1 MAPPFDLSWTPELEN
16 KLSTQIDGQ
25 LPDFI
30 AEDHPQFSQFLK
42 SYYQFLESAE
52 LQLTVSIDNIIL
64 EVQTPT
70 NLLNEDGT
78 LIVTESGTGSTGKF
92 VDSETITGS
101 TSYATAK
108 VLVEDLGNATP
119 RLFISSQQL
128 FETGEI
134 VTGGTSGATGVIT
147 KYRANPVQNIQQL
160 LAYADIDNTI
170 HDFIEEFRKSFMAGI
185 PTNIANGINKRD
197 LEKHIGDLYKKKGT
211 KEGIKLFIKILLGE
225 EATIFYPNQYM
236 TKPSAADWDKP
247 TIIRVSSPND
257 IDADELI
264 GQSITGES
272 SLATALVENST
283 TFSLSGGTSYIE
295 FEISSVIGTF
305 ENGETAYGISGKGDI
320 RYDFVI
326 DQLLSSTSISN
337 DGILYSADDV
347 LDLDNSVAIGSGDIS
362 AVVGTV
368 ERGSVS
374 DVIID
379 SGGTNYEIGE
389 IVVFAENSSEDGVVH
404 EAAGVVTSTNGVIV
418 DEYDDDDIVINK
430 DIIIQEA
437 GTNTFLELF
446 NFQVEVGTLIA
457 EQPYAV
463 FGTDRIY
470 SGAAG
475 YYYPIY
481 ISNSAASKNTI
492 LKSSA
497 SVNGET
503 FNSTTV
509 TLDGNAGNDIAIGM
523 VVRSNSIAQGIK
535 VTVTSVTDQSTI
547 VLSIPQSLPDNE
559 VLTFDSL
566 AKAVRIYKFL
576 EYPGVN
582 FYSPTATTVSA
593 AASYSTSTYT
603 LYGGNF
609 NYQSDHIYGESG
621 NAASYDYSGGVNTEL
636 VLGDRIQSEWAVNTK
651 VLDTN
656 RYPNEGIVLESGDG
670 DITKITVTDPG
681 YGYGLLPSVTV
692 RTGYG
697 NGANVLATTTDIGR
711 ISSINITNPGFSYTE
726 SPTSEARASFI
737 IKDITGVF
745 AVGDTLTSHTG
756 FIRSYDSTTQV
767 LEVSIEDTIAVQDE
781 SNGVTSNEG
790 MRLEDSIV
798 DDDYVDDNLILD
810 ADLIYGDTLV
820 DENGDRLLIDNLA
833 ATTDFI
839 LLEDD
844 EGELIMEH
852 PEQRLSFFDLEDG
865 TPTGDGLG
873 NGFISSETTERTVQE
888 SGTTELSVAPR
899 QVKFILES
907 APTPILTD
915 GGGTFIELDAD
926 IEYEENLVIN
936 QTNNVAT
943 ILLEDVG
950 QNETVHLI
958 LLEDDT
964 PYGGGAEG
972 NDAILLDG
980 TNAYSEDEDD
990 KLFLESARDFPEVI
1004 YANDALV
1011 LDGTTSSGEDE
1022 NDKLFLEEGIPGPA
1036 NIGEKI
1042 VFNATDANGTNDPS
1056 DLIVLEAGTSDTL
1069 GSDIILEDAT
1079 PGNDDLN
1086 SDHIVL
1092 DGSGFLTIAGDSLD
1106 LEDYTSGDILLE
1118 DATPGRE
1125 AAIDHIVQDTAVNAN
1140 DSISSEDYTTATNI
1154 STAILGGDILL
1165 ESGGDHIVIEG
1176 SPIADNVGDN
1186 LDLEDFTSVIDASG
1200 NSDAT
1205 DSNNTLLYEND
1216 VPFTNLT
1223 LDATNATSLD
1233 ATDKIL
1239 FEDAGFDFSD
1249 GTTSITTATAS
1260 ATIADA
1266 DIAKLSFNLG
1276 TSTEKFGKF
1285 NGISHLISE
1294 ELIRIQDSYYY
1305 QDFSY
1310 EVQTNSSGDIYLNE
1324 LKKAVHPSGF
1334 NVFAKVLSVSFVSAK
1349 AKVAA
1354 KPSEEGTIVFRF
1366 NNVIHKFSDVTNT
1379 DDYYSYTW
1387 DAPRVRDSSYT

>member
-134 VTGGTSGATGVIT
+134 VTGGTSGASGVIT

-481 ISNSAASKNTI
+481 LSNSAASKTTI

-756 FIRSYDSTTQV
+756 SIRSYDSTTQV

-943 ILLEDVG
+943 ILLEDPDPDIG
-950 QNETVHLI
+950 LI

-964 PYGGGAEG
+964 PDAGGTEG

-980 TNAYSEDEDD
+980 TDAGGTDAAEKLLLETARANSEV
-990 KLFLESARDFPEVI
+990 F
-1004 YANDALV
+1004 YGNDAIL

-1165 ESGGDHIVIEG
+1165 ENGGDHIVIEG
-1176 SPIADNVGDN
+1176 PPGGIADNVGDN

>member
-134 VTGGTSGATGVIT
+134 VTGGTSGASGVIT

-305 ENGETAYGISGKGDI
+305 ENGETASGISGKGDI
-320 RYDFVI
+320 KYNFII
-326 DQLLSSTSISN
+326 DQLLSTTSISN
-337 DGILYSADDV
+337 DGTLYAVDDV

-362 AVVGTV
+362 ASVGTV

-389 IVVFAENSSEDGVVH
+389 LVVFADNDSEDGLVQN
-404 EAAGVVTSTNGVIV
+404 ATGVVTSVHGVII
-418 DEYDDDDIVINK
+418 DESIEEN
-430 DIIIQEA
+430 IITQEV
-437 GTNTFLELF
+437 GTNTFVELF
-446 NFQVEVGTLIA
+446 NFQIEVGTLIGEA
-457 EQPYAV
+457 PYAV
-463 FGTDRIY
+463 FGIDTTY
-470 SGAAG
+470 SNAVG

-481 ISNSAASKNTI
+481 LTDFEASQSTI
-492 LKSSA
+492 IKSSA
-497 SVNGET
+497 AVNGDT
-503 FNSTTV
+503 FASATV
-509 TLDGNAGNDIAIGM
+509 VLDENAGGTIEIGM
-523 VVRSNSIAQGIK
+523 SVRGTSIGIGET
-535 VTVTSVTDQSTI
+535 VTVTEVTS
-547 VLSIPQSLPDNE
+547 QSLITLSRAQTLLDNE
-559 VLTFDSL
+559 TLVFETTPT
-566 AKAVRIYKFL
+566 AVRKYIFL
-576 EYPGVN
+576 EYPGTI
-582 FYSPTATTVSA
+582 FYSPTATSA
-593 AASYSTSTYT
+593 SAQPTYSSSTYT

-609 NYQSDHIYGESG
+609 NYQEDHIYGESG
-621 NAASYDYSGGVNTEL
+621 NAASYTDGINTEA
-636 VLGDRIQSEWAVNTK
+636 VFGDRLQSEWAVNVTS
-651 VLDTN
+651 LDTN
-656 RYPNEGIVLESGDG
+656 RYDDEGFTLESGAG
-670 DITKITVTDPG
+670 DITKISVTDPG
-681 YGYGLLPSVTV
+681 DGYGLLPTVTV
-692 RTGYG
+692 RTRYG

-711 ISSINITNPGFSYTE
+711 ISSVNITNPGFSYTE
-726 SPTSEARASFI
+726 IPTSESRANFI
-737 IKDITGVF
+737 IKDITGTFV
-745 AVGDTLTSHTG
+745 VGDILTSHTG
-756 FIRSYDSTTQV
+756 TVRSYDSTTQL
-767 LEVSIEDTIAVQDE
+767 LEVSIEDTVAVEGE
-781 SNGVTSNEG
+781 SLNVTSNEG
-790 MRLEDSIV
+790 MRLEDSLV
-798 DDDYVDDNLILD
+798 DQSYVDDNLILD
-810 ADLIYGDTLV
+810 ADIVYGENLV
-820 DENGDRLLIDNLA
+820 DEDGDRILIDAIA

-844 EGELIMEH
+844 QPDGQGELIMEF
-852 PEQRLSFFDLEDG
+852 PESNN
-865 TPTGDGLG
+865 T
-873 NGFISSETTERTVQE
+873 SY
-888 SGTTELSVAPR
+888 ELR
-899 QVKFILES
+899 QVKFILET
-907 APTPILTD
+907 APRPVLTM
-915 GGGTFIELDAD
+915 GAGSFIVLDAD
-926 IEYEENLVIN
+926 LEYEDNLVIN

-943 ILLEDVG
+943 ILLEDPDPDIG
-950 QNETVHLI
+950 LI
-958 LLEDDT
+958 VLEDDT
-964 PYGGGAEG
+964 PDGGGVEG

-980 TNAYSEDEDD
+980 TNSNSDNADEKLLLEFAIATSEVYYG
-990 KLFLESARDFPEVI
+990 K
-1004 YANDALV
+1004 DAII
-1011 LDGTTSSGEDE
+1011 LDGTTFGGEDE
-1022 NDKLFLEEGIPGPA
+1022 NDKLYLEEAIYGDS
-1036 NIGEKI
+1036 NDGEKI

-1056 DLIVLEAGTSDTL
+1056 NLIVLDSDVA
-1069 GSDIILEDAT
+1069 DI
-1079 PGNDDLN
+1079 
-1086 SDHIVL
+1086 
-1092 DGSGFLTIAGDSLD
+1092 FGD
-1106 LEDYTSGDILLE
+1106 TG
-1118 DATPGRE
+1118 
-1125 AAIDHIVQDTAVNAN
+1125 VNN
-1140 DSISSEDYTTATNI
+1140 K
-1154 STAILGGDILL
+1154 
-1165 ESGGDHIVIEG
+1165 
-1176 SPIADNVGDN
+1176 
-1186 LDLEDFTSVIDASG
+1186 
-1200 NSDAT
+1200 
-1205 DSNNTLLYEND
+1205 LLYEND
-1216 VPFTNLT
+1216 VAFTNLV
-1223 LDATNATSLD
+1223 LDATNASSFH
-1233 ATDKIL
+1233 AAQKVL
-1239 FEDAGFDFSD
+1239 FEDAGFDFSA
-1249 GTTSITTATAS
+1249 GKTAITTATAS
-1260 ATIADA
+1260 AIIVHA

-1276 TSTEKFGKF
+1276 TSSEKFGRF
-1285 NGISHLISE
+1285 SGIEHLISE
-1294 ELIRIQDSYYY
+1294 ELIRLQDSYYY

-1310 EVQTNSSGDIYLNE
+1310 EVQTNSSGNIYLNE
-1324 LKKAVHPSGF
+1324 LKKAVHPAGF
-1334 NVFAKVLSVSFVSAK
+1334 AVFAKVLSVSFVSAK
-1349 AKVAA
+1349 VKVAI
-1354 KPSEEGTIVFRF
+1354 KPSEEGTIIFRF
-1366 NNVIHKFSDVTNT
+1366 NNTIRTFDDISRAA
-1379 DDYYSYTW
+1379 DYYTYTW
-1387 DAPRVRDSSYT
+1387 DAPRVRHP